1 MPEPSSQAPRVE
13 TTLHLHQAIEDHVQ
27 AIDAGPIHVGRQTIG
42 DSLDAVGIRVGG
54 SATGQVTIL
63 GSLAQ
68 AQRFAAELST
78 QLHNIEA
85 ARS

>member
-1 MPEPSSQAPRVE
+1 V
-13 TTLHLHQAIEDHVQ
+13 HLHNAIEDHVQ

-42 DSLDAVGIRVGG
+42 DSLDAVVIRVGG
-54 SATGQVTIL
+54 PATGQVTIL

-68 AQRFAAELST
+68 AKRFAAELAA